1 MLHSAVANSDGLSFI
16 LQRGYLLQELPLS
29 ESGKT
34 SLDVAIGAAREAGA
48 LLRERFHTAKEVSYK
63 GPSNL
68 VTDVD
73 LASERLL
80 QETFAREFPDFGF
93 LGEEFGEQG
102 DGTGL
107 RWIVDPVDGTRN
119 YALGVPH
126 FAVSIALVRDSDA
139 LLGVTY
145 DPIRDELFHTAKGE
159 GAFLNGERLSVAERM
174 SVAESLLG
182 FDMSAMDDKA
192 VHALKLVQGLW
203 PGLQGVRVMGSAT
216 LGLAYTA
223 AGRLDIYFH
232 HTVAPWDVAAGI
244 LMVQEAGGVV
254 LDHKGGPASLE
265 STGVVTAN
273 PSLLEEFLRLS
284 DGSGQEAAS

>member
-1 MLHSAVANSDGLSFI
+1 MQD
-16 LQRGYLLQELPLS
+16 LPLS
-29 ESGKT
+29 VSDQT
-34 SLDVAIGAAREAGA
+34 PLDVAIGAAREAGT
-48 LLRERFHTAKEVSYK
+48 LLRDRFHTAKEVSYK

-80 QETFAREFPDFGF
+80 QATFAREFPDFGF
-93 LGEEFGEQG
+93 LGEEYGEQG

-126 FAVSIALVRDSDA
+126 FAVSIALVHDSDM

-145 DPIRDELFHTAKGE
+145 DPIRDELFHTAKGK
-159 GAFLNGERLSVAERM
+159 GAFLNGERLSVAEHT

-192 VHALKLVQGLW
+192 IYALKLVQGLW
-203 PGLQGVRVMGSAT
+203 PGLQGIRVMGSAT
-216 LGLAYTA
+216 LGLAYTS

-232 HTVAPWDVAAGI
+232 HNVAPWDVAAGI
-244 LMVQEAGGVV
+244 LMIQEAGGEVR
-254 LDHKGGPASLE
+254 DHLGGPASLE
-265 STGVVTAN
+265 STGVVTSN
-273 PSLLEEFLRLS
+273 PRLLEEFLRLS
-284 DGSGQEAAS
+284 NGMGQEVTG

>member
-1 MLHSAVANSDGLSFI
+1 MQDI
-16 LQRGYLLQELPLS
+16 PLS
-29 ESGKT
+29 VSGKT
-34 SLDVAIGAAREAGA
+34 PLDVVIDAAREAGA
-48 LLRERFHTAKEVSYK
+48 LLRERFHTTKEVSYK

-73 LASERLL
+73 LASERQLK
-80 QETFAREFPDFGF
+80 ETFAREFPDFGF

-126 FAVSIALVRDSDA
+126 FAVSIALVRDSDP

-145 DPIRDELFHTAKGE
+145 DPIRNELFHTARGE
-159 GAFLNGERLSVAERM
+159 GAFLDGERLSVAGRT

-192 VHALKLVQGLW
+192 IHALNLVQELW

-216 LGLAYTA
+216 LGLAYAA

-254 LDHKGGPASLE
+254 RDHKGGSASLE
-265 STGVVTAN
+265 STGVVAAN
-273 PSLLEEFLRLS
+273 QPLLEEFLRLP
-284 DGSGQEAAS
+284 DGNGRETVL

>member
-1 MLHSAVANSDGLSFI
+1 MLHSDVANSDGLSFI

-29 ESGKT
+29 INGKT
-34 SLDVAIGAAREAGA
+34 PLDVAIDAAREAGT
-48 LLRERFHTAKEVSYK
+48 LLRERFHTTKEVSYK

-73 LASERLL
+73 LASER
-80 QETFAREFPDFGF
+80 QIKETFAREFPDFGF

-126 FAVSIALVRDSDA
+126 FAVSIALVHDSDA

-145 DPIRDELFHTAKGE
+145 DPIRDELFYTAKGE
-159 GAFLNGERLSVAERM
+159 GAFLNDTCLSVAERT

-192 VHALKLVQGLW
+192 VHALNLVQRLW

-216 LGLAYTA
+216 LGLAYAA

-232 HTVAPWDVAAGI
+232 HNVAPWDVAAGI

-254 LDHKGGPASLE
+254 HDHRGGTASLD

-273 PSLLEEFLRLS
+273 PPLLAEFLRLV
-284 DGSGQEAAS
+284 GGMGQKTTG

>member
-16 LQRGYLLQELPLS
+16 LQRGYVLQELPLS
-29 ESGKT
+29 INGKT
-34 SLDVAIGAAREAGA
+34 ALDVTIGAAREAGA

-80 QETFAREFPDFGF
+80 QEIFAREFPDFGF

-126 FAVSIALVRDSDA
+126 FAVSIALVNGSDA

-159 GAFLNGERLSVAERM
+159 GAFLNGKRLSVTGRT

-254 LDHKGGPASLE
+254 CDHHGGPASLE
-265 STGVVTAN
+265 STRVVTSN
-273 PSLLEEFLRLS
+273 PRLLEEFLRLTGGM
-284 DGSGQEAAS
+284 DQK